1 MSALFSGPPKLP
13 KAPAMK
19 PPRNTALD
27 AQQAALARRQGQ
39 AATLL
44 TGPGG
49 KLAGTPNVLGHQL
62 TGQ

>member
-1 MSALFSGPPKLP
+1 MSTLFSGPPKMP
-13 KAPAMK
+13 KPPVLK

-27 AQQAALARRQGQ
+27 AEQAALAKRQG
-39 AATLL
+39 ATATLL

>member
-1 MSALFSGPPKLP
+1 MSTLLSGPPKMP
-13 KAPAMK
+13 KPPTMA

-27 AQQAALARRQGQ
+27 AEQKALAKRQGQ